1 MTSTVG
7 KISNRV
13 LSVMAG
19 LSAFALTLLGFLLL
33 GTLNQQVVASLFI
46 GLFALMVV
54 HLAAERPNTAHS
66 RAVSALIDRL
76 LAVSRGDLS
85 SPAPAAVARDMPAL
99 AAAVEG
105 LFAQVRSNLDDAQAL
120 AMYDPV
126 TALPNRVHFR
136 REAERILSSRD
147 TGAALLFIDLDGFK
161 EVNDRLGHAQGDQV
175 LVMVANRLRVVLKA
189 EVADGTLAPP
199 LLARLAGDEF
209 TMLLPEVSTQ
219 DEAERIATGAL
230 AALAEPFKPAGQS
243 VLIGGSIGIALA
255 PEHGVDLTA
264 LMKAADIAMYHA
276 KASGRSRL
284 CTYEPSLARASEERA
299 ALEASV
305 RRAVERHELE
315 LVFEPRL
322 CLRTGAITAAEAQIR
337 WNGEGGSRLL
347 NGDEALLQEAG
358 LAVRLGDWTLDA
370 VSAALARWREA
381 GLHHRLCFPVAARQ
395 FERLDFIQRLRGI
408 LVRAGNPPWAVEI
421 ELDES
426 AASGC
431 DKWVVAEL
439 ERLRGDGVELCVSDF
454 GSGRARLSGFA
465 GLPMNRVRLDGGIV
479 AEIDRSERAR
489 SVAASLIHLVHGL
502 GCEAVA
508 AGVERQDQVE
518 VLRALGCDG
527 LQGFPGVAPMP
538 EEAFL
543 AWAEAQD
550 CARSLAHEVAYPS
563 APLTMRA

>member
-1 MTSTVG
+1 MASTVV

-13 LSVMAG
+13 LSVTAG
-19 LSAFALTLLGFLLL
+19 VSAFVLTLLGFLLL
-33 GTLNQQVVASLFI
+33 GSLNQQVAASVVF
-46 GLFALMVV
+46 GLFALTIVY
-54 HLAAERPNTAHS
+54 LAAERPNSAHA
-66 RAVSALIDRL
+66 RAVASLIDRL
-76 LAVSRGDLS
+76 LAVSRGDLT
-85 SPAPAAVARDMPAL
+85 SPAPQALKSEMPAL

-105 LFAQVRSNLDDAQAL
+105 LFDQVRSNLDDAQAM

-126 TALPNRVHFR
+126 TSLPNRVHFR

-147 TGAALLFIDLDGFK
+147 SGAALLFIDLDGFK

-175 LVMVANRLRVVLKA
+175 LIMVANRLRVVLKA

-209 TMLLPEVSTQ
+209 TMLLPEVS
-219 DEAERIATGAL
+219 DREEAERIAARAL
-230 AALAEPFKPAGQS
+230 TALAEPFKSGDGA
-243 VLIGGSIGIALA
+243 VLIGGSIGVALA
-255 PEHGVDLTA
+255 PEHGSDLTE

-284 CTYEPSLARASEERA
+284 CSYEPSLARASEARS

-322 CLRTGAITAAEAQIR
+322 CLRSGAITAAEAQIR
-337 WNGEGGSRLL
+337 WNGPGGSRLL
-347 NGDEALLQEAG
+347 SGEESMLQETG
-358 LAVRLGDWTLDA
+358 LAVHLGDWTLNA
-370 VSAALARWREA
+370 VSSALERWRAA
-381 GLHHRLCFPVAARQ
+381 GLDHRLCFPVAARQ
-395 FERLDFIQRLRGI
+395 FERLDFIERLRGA
-408 LVRAGNPPWAVEI
+408 LARAGRSPWGVEI
-421 ELDES
+421 ELNE
-426 AASGC
+426 ATASGC

-439 ERLRGDGVELCVSDF
+439 ERLRGDGVEVCVSDF

-465 GLPMNRVRLDGGIV
+465 SLPMHRFRLDRGIV
-479 AEIDRSERAR
+479 ADIDRSDRAR
-489 SVAASLIHLVHGL
+489 SVAASLINLIHGL

-518 VLRALGCDG
+518 VLRALGCDS

-538 EEAFL
+538 EDAFL

-550 CARSLAHEVAYPS
+550 CARSLAQEAYPS
-563 APLTMRA
+563 AAVSMRA

>member
-1 MTSTVG
+1 MASTVG
-7 KISNRV
+7 KISNRL
-13 LSVMAG
+13 LSMMAG
-19 LSAFALTLLGFLLL
+19 LSAFVLTLLGFLLL
-33 GTLNQQVVASLFI
+33 GSLDLQVGASFLI

-54 HLAAERPNTAHS
+54 WLAAERPNSAHA
-66 RAVSALIDRL
+66 RGVAALIDRL

-85 SPAPAAVARDMPAL
+85 SPAPAALKREMPAL

-105 LFAQVRSNLDDAQAL
+105 LFAQVRSNLDDAQAM

-126 TALPNRVHFR
+126 TALPNRVHFK
-136 REAERILSSRD
+136 REAERVLAARD
-147 TGAALLFIDLDGFK
+147 SGAALLFIDLDGFK

-175 LVMVANRLRVVLKA
+175 LIMVANRLRVVLKA

-209 TMLLPEVSTQ
+209 TMLLPEVSTRN
-219 DEAERIATGAL
+219 EAERIAAGAL
-230 AALAEPFKPAGQS
+230 AALAEPFNPAGQS

-255 PEHGVDLTA
+255 PEHGADLTS

-337 WNGEGGSRLL
+337 WNAEGGSRLL
-347 NGDEALLQEAG
+347 SGEDAMLQEAG
-358 LAVRLGDWTLDA
+358 LAVRLGEWTLEA
-370 VSAALARWREA
+370 VSSALARWREA
-381 GLHHRLCFPVAARQ
+381 GLDHRLCFPVAARQ
-395 FERLDFIQRLRGI
+395 FERLDFIQRLRGV
-408 LVRAGNPPWAVEI
+408 LVRAGNPPWGVEI
-421 ELDES
+421 QLNEA

-431 DKWVVAEL
+431 DKWVTAEL
-439 ERLRGDGVELCVSDF
+439 DRLRADGVEVCVSDF

-465 GLPMNRVRLDGGIV
+465 TVPMGRVRLDPGVV
-479 AEIDRSERAR
+479 ADIDRSERAR

-518 VLRALGCDG
+518 VLRALGCDS

-538 EEAFL
+538 EDAFL

-550 CARSLAHEVAYPS
+550 CARSLVREPAYPS
-563 APLTMRA
+563 AAVTMRA

>member
-1 MTSTVG
+1 MASTVG

-46 GLFALMVV
+46 GLFALMIV
-54 HLAAERPNTAHS
+54 HLAAERPNSAHA
-66 RAVSALIDRL
+66 RAVAALIDRL

-85 SPAPAAVARDMPAL
+85 SPAPAALKNDMPAL

-126 TALPNRVHFR
+126 TALPNRVHFK
-136 REAERILSSRD
+136 REAERILSTRD
-147 TGAALLFIDLDGFK
+147 SGAALLFIDLDGFK

-209 TMLLPEVSTQ
+209 TMLLPEVSTRE
-219 DEAERIATGAL
+219 EAERIAAGAL

-255 PEHGVDLTA
+255 PEHGSDLTG

-284 CTYEPSLARASEERA
+284 CSYEPHLARASEERA
-299 ALEASV
+299 ALETSV

-337 WNGEGGSRLL
+337 WNGADGSRLL
-347 NGDEALLQEAG
+347 SGEETMLQETG
-358 LAVRLGDWTLDA
+358 LAVHLGEWTLDA
-370 VSAALARWREA
+370 VSQALARWRAA
-381 GLHHRLCFPVAARQ
+381 GLDHILCFPVAARQ
-395 FERLDFIQRLRGI
+395 FERLDFIERLRGA
-408 LVRAGNPPWAVEI
+408 LNRAGSAPWGVEI
-421 ELDES
+421 ELNEA

-439 ERLRGDGVELCVSDF
+439 ERLRRDGVEVCVSDF

-465 GLPMNRVRLDGGIV
+465 SLPMNRVRLDGGIV

-489 SVAASLIHLVHGL
+489 GVAASLIHLVHGL

-518 VLRALGCDG
+518 VLRTLGCDS

>member
-1 MTSTVG
+1 MASRVG

-13 LSVMAG
+13 LSLMAG
-19 LSAFALTLLGFLLL
+19 LSAFVLTLLGFLLL
-33 GTLNQQVVASLFI
+33 GSLNEQVAASVVF
-46 GLFALMVV
+46 GLFALTIVYI
-54 HLAAERPNTAHS
+54 AAERPNSEHA
-66 RAVSALIDRL
+66 RALAALIDRL
-76 LAVSRGDLS
+76 MAVRRGDLA
-85 SPAPAAVARDMPAL
+85 SPAPAALKREMPAL

-105 LFAQVRSNLDDAQAL
+105 LFEQVRTNLDDAHSM

-136 REAERILSSRD
+136 REAERILASRD
-147 TGAALLFIDLDGFK
+147 SGAALLFVDLDGFK

-209 TMLLPEVSTQ
+209 TMLLPEVSTRE
-219 DEAERIATGAL
+219 EAERIAARAL
-230 AALAEPFKPAGQS
+230 AALAEPFKCSVGS
-243 VLIGGSIGIALA
+243 VLMGGSIGIALA
-255 PEHGVDLTA
+255 PEHGSDLA
-264 LMKAADIAMYHA
+264 GLMKAADIAMYHA

-284 CTYEPSLARASEERA
+284 CTYEPSLARASEERS
-299 ALEASV
+299 ALETSV
-305 RRAVERHELE
+305 RRAVEHHELE

-337 WNGEGGSRLL
+337 WNGAGGSRLL
-347 NGDEALLQEAG
+347 SDHEPILQETG
-358 LAVRLGDWTLDA
+358 LAVRLGEWTLDS
-370 VSAALARWREA
+370 VSSALERWRAA
-381 GLHHRLCFPVAARQ
+381 GLDHRLCFPIAARQ
-395 FERLDFIQRLRGI
+395 FERLDFIERLRAA
-408 LVRAGNPPWAVEI
+408 LTRAGPPPWGVEI
-421 ELDES
+421 ELNEA

-439 ERLRGDGVELCVSDF
+439 ERLRGDGVEVCVSDF

-465 GLPMNRVRLDGGIV
+465 SLPMNRVRLDSGIV
-479 AEIDRSERAR
+479 ADIDRSERAR

-508 AGVERQDQVE
+508 AGAERQDQVE
-518 VLRALGCDG
+518 VLRALGCDS

-538 EEAFL
+538 EDAFL

-550 CARSLAHEVAYPS
+550 CARSLARDVYPS
-563 APLTMRA
+563 AALTMRA

>member
-1 MTSTVG
+1 MASTVG

-13 LSVMAG
+13 LSIMAG
-19 LSAFALTLLGFLLL
+19 LSAFVLTLLGFLLL
-33 GTLNQQVVASLFI
+33 GSLNQQVTASVVF
-46 GLFALMVV
+46 GLFALTIVYM
-54 HLAAERPNTAHS
+54 AAERPNSAHA
-66 RAVSALIDRL
+66 RAVASLIDRL
-76 LAVSRGDLS
+76 MAVSRGDLA
-85 SPAPAAVARDMPAL
+85 SPAPAALKREMPAL

-105 LFAQVRSNLDDAQAL
+105 LFDQVRSNLDDAQAM

-136 REAERILSSRD
+136 REAERILASRD
-147 TGAALLFIDLDGFK
+147 SGAALLFIDLDGFK
-161 EVNDRLGHAQGDQV
+161 EVNDRLGHAHGDQV

-189 EVADGTLAPP
+189 EVAEGTLAPP

-209 TMLLPEVSTQ
+209 TMLLPEVSTR
-219 DEAERIATGAL
+219 DEAERIAARAL
-230 AALAEPFKPAGQS
+230 AALAEPFKSSVGS

-255 PEHGVDLTA
+255 PEHGSDLA
-264 LMKAADIAMYHA
+264 ELMKAADVAMYHA

-284 CTYEPSLARASEERA
+284 CSYEPSLARASEERSV
-299 ALEASV
+299 LEASV

-337 WNGEGGSRLL
+337 WNGAGGSRLL
-347 NGDEALLQEAG
+347 SGEESILQETG
-358 LAVRLGDWTLDA
+358 LAVRLGEWTLDA
-370 VSAALARWREA
+370 VSAALERWRAA
-381 GLHHRLCFPVAARQ
+381 GLDHRLCFPVAARQ
-395 FERLDFIQRLRGI
+395 FERLDFIERLRAA
-408 LVRAGNPPWAVEI
+408 LTRAGPSPWGVEI
-421 ELDES
+421 ELNEA

-439 ERLRGDGVELCVSDF
+439 ERLRSDGVEVCVSDF

-465 GLPMNRVRLDGGIV
+465 TLPMNRVRLDSGIV
-479 AEIDRSERAR
+479 ADIDKSERAR

-508 AGVERQDQVE
+508 AGAERQDQVE
-518 VLRALGCDG
+518 VLRALGCDS

-538 EEAFL
+538 EDAFL

-550 CARSLAHEVAYPS
+550 CARSLAHDVYPS

>member
-1 MTSTVG
+1 MASTVG

-13 LSVMAG
+13 LSVLAG
-19 LSAFALTLLGFLLL
+19 ASAFILTLLGFLLL
-33 GTLNQQVVASLFI
+33 GSLNQQVVASLFI
-46 GLFALMVV
+46 GLFALMIV
-54 HLAAERPNTAHS
+54 HLAAERPNSEHA
-66 RAVSALIDRL
+66 RAVAALIDRL

-85 SPAPAAVARDMPAL
+85 SPAPAALKREMPAL
-99 AAAVEG
+99 SAAVEG
-105 LFAQVRSNLDDAQAL
+105 LFEQGRSNLDDAHAMAL
-120 AMYDPV
+120 YDPV

-136 REAERILSSRD
+136 REAERILASRD
-147 TGAALLFIDLDGFK
+147 SGAALLFIDLDGFK
-161 EVNDRLGHAQGDQV
+161 EVNDRLGHAQGDQL

-209 TMLLPEVSTQ
+209 TMLLPEVSSR

-230 AALAEPFKPAGQS
+230 AALAEPFRSADQ
-243 VLIGGSIGIALA
+243 VALIGGSIGIALS
-255 PEHGVDLTA
+255 PDHGTDLTA

-284 CTYEPSLARASEERA
+284 CSYEPSLARASAERS

-322 CLRTGAITAAEAQIR
+322 CLRTGAIIAAEAQIR
-337 WNGEGGSRLL
+337 WNGDTGSRLL
-347 NGDEALLQEAG
+347 TGEDPLLQEAG
-358 LAVRLGDWTLDA
+358 LAVRLGEWTLDA
-370 VSAALARWREA
+370 VSDALGRWRQA
-381 GLHHRLCFPVAARQ
+381 GLDHRLCFPVAARQ
-395 FERLDFIQRLRGI
+395 FERLDFIQRLRGV
-408 LVRAGNPPWAVEI
+408 LVRASSPPWGVEI
-421 ELDES
+421 QLNEA

-431 DKWVVAEL
+431 DKWVTAEL
-439 ERLRGDGVELCVSDF
+439 ERLRGEGVEVCVSDF

-465 GLPMNRVRLDGGIV
+465 TLPMSRVRLDRGLV

-489 SVAASLIHLVHGL
+489 GVAASLIQLVHGL

-518 VLRALGCDG
+518 VLRALGCDS

-538 EEAFL
+538 EGAFL

-550 CARSLAHEVAYPS
+550 CARSLAREDYPS

>member
-1 MTSTVG
+1 MASTVG

-13 LSVMAG
+13 LSVVAG
-19 LSAFALTLLGFLLL
+19 ASAFVLTLLGFLLL
-33 GTLNQQVVASLFI
+33 GSLNQQVVASLFI
-46 GLFALMVV
+46 GLFALMIV
-54 HLAAERPNTAHS
+54 HLAAERPNSAHA
-66 RAVSALIDRL
+66 RAVAALIDRL

-85 SPAPAAVARDMPAL
+85 SPAPAALKREMPSL

-105 LFAQVRSNLDDAQAL
+105 LFEQVRSNLDDAHAMAL
-120 AMYDPV
+120 YDPV

-136 REAERILSSRD
+136 REAERILASRD
-147 TGAALLFIDLDGFK
+147 SGAALLFIDLDGFK
-161 EVNDRLGHAQGDQV
+161 EVNDRLGHAQGDQL

-199 LLARLAGDEF
+199 VLARLAGDEF
-209 TMLLPEVSTQ
+209 TMLLPEVSTR

-230 AALAEPFKPAGQS
+230 AALAEPFKSGDQP
-243 VLIGGSIGIALA
+243 VLISGSIGIALA
-255 PEHGVDLTA
+255 PDPGTDLTD
-264 LMKAADIAMYHA
+264 LMKAADVAMYHA

-284 CTYEPSLARASEERA
+284 CSYEPSLARASEERS

-322 CLRTGAITAAEAQIR
+322 CLRTGAIIAAEAQIR
-337 WNGEGGSRLL
+337 WNGDTGARLL
-347 NGDEALLQEAG
+347 SGEDPLLQEAG
-358 LAVRLGDWTLDA
+358 LAVRLGEWTLEA
-370 VSAALARWREA
+370 VSAALGRWREA
-381 GLHHRLCFPVAARQ
+381 GLDHRLCFPVAARQ
-395 FERLDFIQRLRGI
+395 FERLDFIQRLRGV
-408 LVRAGNPPWAVEI
+408 LVRASSPPWGVEI
-421 ELDES
+421 QLNE
-426 AASGC
+426 AAAAGC
-431 DKWVVAEL
+431 DKWVTAEL
-439 ERLRGDGVELCVSDF
+439 ERLRGDGVEVCVSDF

-465 GLPMNRVRLDGGIV
+465 SLPMSRVRLDRGLV
-479 AEIDRSERAR
+479 AEIDRSDRAR
-489 SVAASLIHLVHGL
+489 SVAASLIQLVHGL

-518 VLRALGCDG
+518 VLRVLGCDS

-538 EEAFL
+538 EDAFL

-550 CARSLAHEVAYPS
+550 CARSLARESNPS

>member
-1 MTSTVG
+1 MASTVG

-13 LSVMAG
+13 LSVTAG
-19 LSAFALTLLGFLLL
+19 VSAFVLTLLGFLLL
-33 GTLNQQVVASLFI
+33 GSLNQQVAASVVF
-46 GLFALMVV
+46 GLFALTIVY
-54 HLAAERPNTAHS
+54 LAAERPNSAHA
-66 RAVSALIDRL
+66 RAVAALIDRL
-76 LAVSRGDLS
+76 MAVSRGDLA
-85 SPAPAAVARDMPAL
+85 SPAPAALKREMPAL

-105 LFAQVRSNLDDAQAL
+105 LFEQVRANLDDAQAM

-136 REAERILSSRD
+136 REAERILAARD

-161 EVNDRLGHAQGDQV
+161 EVNDRLGHAHGDQV

-209 TMLLPEVSTQ
+209 TMLLPEVSTR
-219 DEAERIATGAL
+219 DEAERIAARAL
-230 AALAEPFKPAGQS
+230 GALAEPFKSSIGS

-255 PEHGVDLTA
+255 PEHGSDLTD
-264 LMKAADIAMYHA
+264 LMKAADIAMYQA
-276 KASGRSRL
+276 KAGGRSRL
-284 CTYEPSLARASEERA
+284 CTYEPGLARASEERS

-322 CLRTGAITAAEAQIR
+322 CLRTGAITAAEAQIG
-337 WNGEGGSRLL
+337 WNGPGGARLL
-347 NGDEALLQEAG
+347 SGDEPILQETG
-358 LAVRLGDWTLDA
+358 LAVHLGEWTLEA
-370 VSAALARWREA
+370 VSAALERWRGA
-381 GLHHRLCFPVAARQ
+381 GLDHRLCFPVAARQ
-395 FERLDFIQRLRGI
+395 FERLDFIERLRSA
-408 LVRAGNPPWAVEI
+408 LTRAGPPPWGVEI
-421 ELDES
+421 ELNEA

-431 DKWVVAEL
+431 DKWVTAEL
-439 ERLRGDGVELCVSDF
+439 ERLRSDGVEVCVSDF
-454 GSGRARLSGFA
+454 GSGRARLSGFST
-465 GLPMNRVRLDGGIV
+465 LPMNRVRLDGGIV
-479 AEIDRSERAR
+479 ADIDRSERAR

-508 AGVERQDQVE
+508 AGAERQGQVE
-518 VLRALGCDG
+518 VLRALGCDS

-538 EEAFL
+538 EGAFL

-550 CARSLAHEVAYPS
+550 CARSLAQDVYAS
-563 APLTMRA
+563 TALTMRA

>member
-1 MTSTVG
+1 MASSVG

-19 LSAFALTLLGFLLL
+19 LSAFVLTLLGFLLL
-33 GTLNQQVVASLFI
+33 GTLNQQVVASLLI
-46 GLFALMVV
+46 GLFALMIV
-54 HLAAERPNTAHS
+54 HLAAERPNSAHA
-66 RAVSALIDRL
+66 RAVAALIDRL
-76 LAVSRGDLS
+76 LAVGRGDLS
-85 SPAPAAVARDMPAL
+85 SPAPAVLKREMPTL

-105 LFAQVRSNLDDAQAL
+105 LFAQVRSNLDDAQTM

-126 TALPNRVHFR
+126 TSLPNRVHFR
-136 REAERILSSRD
+136 REAERILASRD
-147 TGAALLFIDLDGFK
+147 SGAALLFIDLDGFK

-209 TMLLPEVSTQ
+209 TMLLPEVSTRE
-219 DEAERIATGAL
+219 EAERIAAGAL
-230 AALAEPFKPAGQS
+230 AALAEPFKPQGQS

-255 PEHGVDLTA
+255 PEHGSDLTS

-284 CTYEPSLARASEERA
+284 CSYEPNLARASEERV

-305 RRAVERHELE
+305 RRAVERRELQ

-337 WNGEGGSRLL
+337 WNGEEGSRLL
-347 NGDEALLQEAG
+347 SADEAMLQETG
-358 LAVRLGDWTLDA
+358 LAVRLGEWTLDA
-370 VSAALARWREA
+370 VSGALARWRAA
-381 GLHHRLCFPVAARQ
+381 GLDHILCFPVAARQ
-395 FERLDFIQRLRGI
+395 FERLDFIERLRGT
-408 LVRAGNPPWAVEI
+408 LSRAGPAPWGVEI
-421 ELDES
+421 ELNEA

-439 ERLRGDGVELCVSDF
+439 ERLRGDGVEVCVSDF

-465 GLPMNRVRLDGGIV
+465 SLPMNRVRLDGGIV

-518 VLRALGCDG
+518 VLRALGCDS
-527 LQGFPGVAPMP
+527 LQGFPGVAPMA

-550 CARSLAHEVAYPS
+550 CARSLAHEIAYPS
-563 APLTMRA
+563 AALTMRA

>member
-1 MTSTVG
+1 MASTVG

-19 LSAFALTLLGFLLL
+19 LSAFVLTLLGFLLL
-33 GTLNQQVVASLFI
+33 GSLNQQVAASVVF
-46 GLFALMVV
+46 GLFALTIVYM
-54 HLAAERPNTAHS
+54 AAERPNSAHA
-66 RAVSALIDRL
+66 RAVAALIDRL
-76 LAVSRGDLS
+76 MAVSRGDLA
-85 SPAPAAVARDMPAL
+85 SPAPAALKREMPAL

-105 LFAQVRSNLDDAQAL
+105 LFEQVRSNLDDAQAM

-126 TALPNRVHFR
+126 TALPNRLHFR
-136 REAERILSSRD
+136 REAERILGARD
-147 TGAALLFIDLDGFK
+147 SGAALLFVDLDGFK
-161 EVNDRLGHAQGDQV
+161 EVNDRLGHAHGDQV

-209 TMLLPEVSTQ
+209 TMLLPEVSTR
-219 DEAERIATGAL
+219 DEAERIAARAL
-230 AALAEPFKPAGQS
+230 TALAEPFKSSIGS

-255 PEHGVDLTA
+255 PEHGCDLTA
-264 LMKAADIAMYHA
+264 LMKAADVAMYQA

-284 CTYEPSLARASEERA
+284 CTYEPGLARASEERS

-337 WNGEGGSRLL
+337 WNGAGGSRLL
-347 NGDEALLQEAG
+347 SGDEPMLQETG
-358 LAVRLGDWTLDA
+358 LAVRLGEWTLDA
-370 VSAALARWREA
+370 VSAALERWRAA
-381 GLHHRLCFPVAARQ
+381 GLDHRLCFPVAARQ
-395 FERLDFIQRLRGI
+395 FERLDFIERLRSA
-408 LVRAGNPPWAVEI
+408 LNRAGPSPWGVEI
-421 ELDES
+421 ELNEA

-431 DKWVVAEL
+431 DKWVTAEL
-439 ERLRGDGVELCVSDF
+439 ERLRADGVEVCVSDF
-454 GSGRARLSGFA
+454 GSGRARLSGFST
-465 GLPMNRVRLDGGIV
+465 LPMNRVRLDSGIV
-479 AEIDRSERAR
+479 ADIDRSERAR

-508 AGVERQDQVE
+508 AGAERQDQVE
-518 VLRALGCDG
+518 VLRALGCDS

-538 EEAFL
+538 EDAFL

-550 CARSLAHEVAYPS
+550 CARSLAHDVYPS
-563 APLTMRA
+563 AAVSIRA

>member
-1 MTSTVG
+1 MASTVG

-19 LSAFALTLLGFLLL
+19 ASAFMLTLLGFLLL
-33 GTLNQQVVASLFI
+33 GSLNQQVAASLVF
-46 GLFALMVV
+46 GLFALTIVWM
-54 HLAAERPNTAHS
+54 AAERPNSAHA
-66 RAVSALIDRL
+66 RAVASLIDRL
-76 LAVSRGDLS
+76 LAVSRGDLA
-85 SPAPAAVARDMPAL
+85 SPAPSALKREMPAL

-126 TALPNRVHFR
+126 TSLPNRVHFR
-136 REAERILSSRD
+136 REAERILATRD

-199 LLARLAGDEF
+199 VLARLAGDEF
-209 TMLLPEVSTQ
+209 TMLLPEVSTR
-219 DEAERIATGAL
+219 DEAERIATVAL
-230 AALAEPFKPAGQS
+230 AALAEPFKPVGQS

-255 PEHGVDLTA
+255 PEHGADLTS

-284 CTYEPSLARASEERA
+284 CSYEPSLARASEERA

-305 RRAVERHELE
+305 RCAVERHELE

-322 CLRTGAITAAEAQIR
+322 CLRSGAITAAEAQVR

-347 NGDEALLQEAG
+347 SSEEAMLQETG

-370 VSAALARWREA
+370 VSAALGRWREA
-381 GLHHRLCFPVAARQ
+381 GLDHRLCFPVAARQ
-395 FERLDFIQRLRGI
+395 FERLDFIQRLRGV
-408 LVRAGNPPWAVEI
+408 LVRAGNPPWGVEI
-421 ELDES
+421 QLNEA

-431 DKWVVAEL
+431 DKWVTAEL
-439 ERLRGDGVELCVSDF
+439 ERLHGDGVEVCVSEF

-465 GLPMNRVRLDGGIV
+465 TLPMSRVRLDSGVV

-518 VLRALGCDG
+518 VLRALGCDS

-538 EEAFL
+538 EDAFL

-550 CARSLAHEVAYPS
+550 CARSLAHETAYPS
-563 APLTMRA
+563 AALTMRA

>member
-1 MTSTVG
+1 MASTVG

-13 LSVMAG
+13 LSVTAG
-19 LSAFALTLLGFLLL
+19 LSAFVLTLLGFLLL
-33 GTLNQQVVASLFI
+33 GSLNQQVAASVVF
-46 GLFALMVV
+46 GLFALTIVY
-54 HLAAERPNTAHS
+54 LAAERPNSAHA
-66 RAVSALIDRL
+66 RAVAALIDRL
-76 LAVSRGDLS
+76 MAVSRGDLA
-85 SPAPAAVARDMPAL
+85 SPAPAALKREMPAL

-105 LFAQVRSNLDDAQAL
+105 LFDQVRSNLDDAQAM

-136 REAERILSSRD
+136 REAARILSSRD
-147 TGAALLFIDLDGFK
+147 SGAALLFVDLDGFK
-161 EVNDRLGHAQGDQV
+161 EVNDRLGHAHGDQV

-209 TMLLPEVSTQ
+209 TMLLPEVSTR
-219 DEAERIATGAL
+219 DEAERIAARAL
-230 AALAEPFKPAGQS
+230 AALAEPFKSSAGS

-255 PEHGVDLTA
+255 PEHGGDLA
-264 LMKAADIAMYHA
+264 DLMKAADVAMYHA
-276 KASGRSRL
+276 KESGRSRL
-284 CTYEPSLARASEERA
+284 CSYEPSLARASEERS

-337 WNGEGGSRLL
+337 WNGAGGSRLL
-347 NGDEALLQEAG
+347 SGEEPMLQETG
-358 LAVRLGDWTLDA
+358 LAVRLGEWTLDA
-370 VSAALARWREA
+370 VSAALERWRAA
-381 GLHHRLCFPVAARQ
+381 GLDHRLCFPVAARQ
-395 FERLDFIQRLRGI
+395 FVRLDFIERLRSA
-408 LVRAGNPPWAVEI
+408 LTRAGAPPWGVEI
-421 ELDES
+421 ELNEA

-439 ERLRGDGVELCVSDF
+439 ERLRLDGVEVCVSDF

-465 GLPMNRVRLDGGIV
+465 TLPMNRVRLDSGIV
-479 AEIDRSERAR
+479 ADIDRSERAR

-508 AGVERQDQVE
+508 AGAERQDQVE
-518 VLRALGCDG
+518 VLRALGCDA

-538 EEAFL
+538 EDAFL

-550 CARSLAHEVAYPS
+550 CARSLAHDVYPS
-563 APLTMRA
+563 AALTMRA

>member
-1 MTSTVG
+1 MASTAG

-33 GTLNQQVVASLFI
+33 GSLNQQVAASVVF
-46 GLFALMVV
+46 GLFALTIVYM
-54 HLAAERPNTAHS
+54 AAERPNGAHA
-66 RAVSALIDRL
+66 RAVASLIDRL
-76 LAVSRGDLS
+76 MAVSRGDLS
-85 SPAPAAVARDMPAL
+85 SPAPAAVKRELPAL

-105 LFAQVRSNLDDAQAL
+105 LFDQVRSNLDDAQAM

-136 REAERILSSRD
+136 REAERVMASRD
-147 TGAALLFIDLDGFK
+147 SGVALLFVDLDGFK
-161 EVNDRLGHAQGDQV
+161 EVNDRLGHAQGDQM

-209 TMLLPEVSTQ
+209 TMLLPEVSNR
-219 DEAERIATGAL
+219 DEAERIAARAL
-230 AALAEPFKPAGQS
+230 AALADPFKCSVGS

-255 PEHGVDLTA
+255 PEHGSDLTA
-264 LMKAADIAMYHA
+264 LMKSADIAMYHA

-284 CTYEPSLARASEERA
+284 CTYEPSLARASEERSA
-299 ALEASV
+299 VEASL
-305 RRAVERHELE
+305 RRAVERRELE

-337 WNGEGGSRLL
+337 WNGAGGSRLL
-347 NGDEALLQEAG
+347 TGEESMLQETG
-358 LAVRLGDWTLDA
+358 LAVCLGEWTLDA
-370 VSAALARWREA
+370 VSSALERWRAA
-381 GLHHRLCFPVAARQ
+381 GLDHRLCFPVAARQ
-395 FERLDFIQRLRGI
+395 FERLDFIERLRAA
-408 LVRAGNPPWAVEI
+408 LTRAGPAPWGVEV
-421 ELDES
+421 ELNEA

-431 DKWVVAEL
+431 DKWVMAEL
-439 ERLRGDGVELCVSDF
+439 ERLRFDGVEVCVSDF

-465 GLPMNRVRLDGGIV
+465 SLPMNRVRLDRGIV
-479 AEIDRSERAR
+479 ADIDRSERAK
-489 SVAASLIHLVHGL
+489 SVAASLINLVHGL

-508 AGVERQDQVE
+508 AGTERQDQVE
-518 VLRALGCDG
+518 VLRALGCDS

-538 EEAFL
+538 EDAFL

-550 CARSLAHEVAYPS
+550 CARSLAHDVYPS
-563 APLTMRA
+563 AAVTMRA

>member
-1 MTSTVG
+1 MASTVG

-19 LSAFALTLLGFLLL
+19 MSAFVLTLLGFLLL
-33 GTLNQQVVASLFI
+33 GSLNQQVVASLMI

-54 HLAAERPNTAHS
+54 HLAAERPNSAHA
-66 RAVSALIDRL
+66 RALAALIDRL
-76 LAVSRGDLS
+76 LAVGRGDLA
-85 SPAPAAVARDMPAL
+85 SPAPAALKREMPAL

-105 LFAQVRSNLDDAQAL
+105 LFAQVRSNLDDAQAM

-126 TALPNRVHFR
+126 TSLPNRVHFR
-136 REAERILSSRD
+136 REAERILASRH

-189 EVADGTLAPP
+189 EVAPGTLAPP

-209 TMLLPEVSTQ
+209 TMLLPEVSSRE
-219 DEAERIATGAL
+219 EAERIATGAL

-255 PEHGVDLTA
+255 PEHGTDLTA
-264 LMKAADIAMYHA
+264 LMKAADIAMYQA
-276 KASGRSRL
+276 KACGRSRL
-284 CTYEPSLARASEERA
+284 CSYEPSLARASEERS

-305 RRAVERHELE
+305 RGAVERHELE

-347 NGDEALLQEAG
+347 SADDTLLQEAG

-370 VSAALARWREA
+370 VAGALGRWRAA
-381 GLHHRLCFPVAARQ
+381 GLDQRLCFPVAARQ
-395 FERLDFIQRLRGI
+395 FERLDFIERLRGV
-408 LVRAGNPPWAVEI
+408 LTRAGSPPWGVEI
-421 ELDES
+421 ELDEA

-439 ERLRGDGVELCVSDF
+439 ERLSGEGVEVCVSDF

-465 GLPMNRVRLDGGIV
+465 NLPMNRVRLDRGIV

-508 AGVERQDQVE
+508 AGVDRQDQVE

-538 EEAFL
+538 EDAFL
-543 AWAEAQD
+543 AWADAQD
-550 CARSLAHEVAYPS
+550 CARSLVHEAYPS
-563 APLTMRA
+563 AALTMRA

>member
-1 MTSTVG
+1 MASTVG

-19 LSAFALTLLGFLLL
+19 VSAFILTLLGFILL
-33 GTLNQQVVASLFI
+33 GSLNQQVAASVVF
-46 GLFALMVV
+46 GLFALTIVWM
-54 HLAAERPNTAHS
+54 AAERPNSAHA
-66 RAVSALIDRL
+66 RAVASLIDRL
-76 LAVSRGDLS
+76 MAVSRGDLA
-85 SPAPAAVARDMPAL
+85 SPAPSALKREMPAL

-105 LFAQVRSNLDDAQAL
+105 LFAQVRSNLDDAQAM

-136 REAERILSSRD
+136 SEAERILGSRD
-147 TGAALLFIDLDGFK
+147 SGAALLFIDLDGFK

-199 LLARLAGDEF
+199 VLARLAGDEF
-209 TMLLPEVSTQ
+209 TMLLPEVSTR
-219 DEAERIATGAL
+219 DEAERIATVAL

-255 PEHGVDLTA
+255 PEHGADLTS

-284 CTYEPSLARASEERA
+284 CSYEPSLARASEERA

-305 RRAVERHELE
+305 RRAVEHHELE

-322 CLRTGAITAAEAQIR
+322 CLRTGAITAAEAQVR
-337 WNGEGGSRLL
+337 WNSESGSRLL
-347 NGDEALLQEAG
+347 SSEEAMLQETG

-370 VSAALARWREA
+370 VSGALSRWREA
-381 GLHHRLCFPVAARQ
+381 GLDHRLCFPVAARQ
-395 FERLDFIQRLRGI
+395 FERLDFIQRLRGV
-408 LVRAGNPPWAVEI
+408 LVRAGNPPWGVEI
-421 ELDES
+421 QLNEA

-431 DKWVVAEL
+431 DKWVTAEL
-439 ERLRGDGVELCVSDF
+439 ERLRGDGVEVCVSEF

-465 GLPMNRVRLDGGIV
+465 TLPMRRVRLDSGVV

-518 VLRALGCDG
+518 VLRALGCDS

-538 EEAFL
+538 EDAFL

-550 CARSLAHEVAYPS
+550 CARSLAHETAYPS
-563 APLTMRA
+563 AALTMRA

>member
-19 LSAFALTLLGFLLL
+19 LSAFVLTLLGFLLL
-33 GTLNQQVVASLFI
+33 GTLDQQVVASLLI

-54 HLAAERPNTAHS
+54 HLAAERPNTAHA
-66 RAVSALIDRL
+66 RAVAALIDRL
-76 LAVSRGDLS
+76 LAVARGDLS
-85 SPAPAAVARDMPAL
+85 SPAPPALARDMPAL

-136 REAERILSSRD
+136 REAERILGSRD
-147 TGAALLFIDLDGFK
+147 SGAALLFIDLDGFK

-209 TMLLPEVSTQ
+209 TMLLPEVSTRE
-219 DEAERIATGAL
+219 EAERIATGAL

-255 PEHGVDLTA
+255 PEHGADLTS

-284 CTYEPSLARASEERA
+284 CSYEPHLARASEERT

-337 WNGEGGSRLL
+337 WNGEDGGRLL
-347 NGDEALLQEAG
+347 SGEEAMLQETG
-358 LAVRLGDWTLDA
+358 LAVRLGEWTLDA
-370 VSAALARWREA
+370 VSSALARWRAA
-381 GLHHRLCFPVAARQ
+381 GLDHILCFPVAARQ
-395 FERLDFIQRLRGI
+395 FERLDFIERLRGA
-408 LVRAGNPPWAVEI
+408 LSRAGNAPWGVEI
-421 ELDES
+421 ELNEA

-431 DKWVVAEL
+431 DKWVAAEL
-439 ERLRGDGVELCVSDF
+439 ERLRGEGVEVCVSDF

-465 GLPMNRVRLDGGIV
+465 SLPMNRVRLDGGIV

-489 SVAASLIHLVHGL
+489 SVATSLIHLVHGL

-518 VLRALGCDG
+518 VLRALGCDS

-550 CARSLAHEVAYPS
+550 CARSLAHEPAYPS

>member
-1 MTSTVG
+1 MASTVV

-13 LSVMAG
+13 FSVLAG
-19 LSAFALTLLGFLLL
+19 VSAFALTLLGFLLL

-46 GLFALMVV
+46 GLFALMIV
-54 HLAAERPNTAHS
+54 HLAAERPNSAHA
-66 RAVSALIDRL
+66 RAVAALIDRL
-76 LAVSRGDLS
+76 LAVARGDLS
-85 SPAPAAVARDMPAL
+85 SPAPAILKRDMPAL

-105 LFAQVRSNLDDAQAL
+105 LFAQVRSSLDDAQAL

-126 TALPNRVHFR
+126 TTLPNRVHFR
-136 REAERILSSRD
+136 REAERILGSRD
-147 TGAALLFIDLDGFK
+147 SGAALLFIDLDGFK

-209 TMLLPEVSTQ
+209 TMLLPEVSTRE
-219 DEAERIATGAL
+219 EAERIATGAL

-255 PEHGVDLTA
+255 PEHGTDLTG

-284 CTYEPSLARASEERA
+284 CIYEPNLARASEERA

-337 WNGEGGSRLL
+337 WNGPEGSRLL
-347 NGDEALLQEAG
+347 SAEEAMLQETG
-358 LAVRLGDWTLDA
+358 LAVRLGEWTLDA
-370 VSAALARWREA
+370 VSAALARWRAA
-381 GLHHRLCFPVAARQ
+381 GLDHILCFPVAARQ
-395 FERLDFIQRLRGI
+395 FERLDFIERLRGA
-408 LVRAGNPPWAVEI
+408 LSRAGNAPWGVEI
-421 ELDES
+421 ELNEA

-439 ERLRGDGVELCVSDF
+439 ERLRGDGVEVCVSDF

-465 GLPMNRVRLDGGIV
+465 SLPMNRVRLDGGIV

-489 SVAASLIHLVHGL
+489 SVATSLIHLVHGL

-518 VLRALGCDG
+518 VLRALGCDS

-550 CARSLAHEVAYPS
+550 CARSLAREVAYAS

>member
-1 MTSTVG
+1 MSSTVG
-7 KISNRV
+7 KISNRF
-13 LSVMAG
+13 LSVLAG
-19 LSAFALTLLGFLLL
+19 VSAFALTLLGFLLL
-33 GTLNQQVVASLFI
+33 GSLNQQVAASVVF
-46 GLFALMVV
+46 GLFALTIVW
-54 HLAAERPNTAHS
+54 LAAERPNSAHA
-66 RAVSALIDRL
+66 RAVAALIDRL
-76 LAVSRGDLS
+76 LAVGRGDLS
-85 SPAPAAVARDMPAL
+85 SPAPAALKREMPVL

-136 REAERILSSRD
+136 REAERILASRD
-147 TGAALLFIDLDGFK
+147 SGAALLFIDLDGFK
-161 EVNDRLGHAQGDQV
+161 EVNDRLGHAQGDQM
-175 LVMVANRLRVVLKA
+175 LVMVANRLRIVLKA
-189 EVADGTLAPP
+189 EVAEGTLAPP

-209 TMLLPEVSTQ
+209 TMLLPEVSTR
-219 DEAERIATGAL
+219 DEAERIAAGAL
-230 AALAEPFKPAGQS
+230 AALAEPFKSGSHS

-255 PEHGVDLTA
+255 PDHGTDLTG

-284 CTYEPSLARASEERA
+284 CSYEPSLARASEERSA
-299 ALEASV
+299 IETSL
-305 RRAVERHELE
+305 RRAVERQELE

-337 WNGEGGSRLL
+337 WNAGEGARLL
-347 NGDEALLQEAG
+347 SGEEAMLQETG

-370 VSAALARWREA
+370 VSAALGRWRAA
-381 GLHHRLCFPVAARQ
+381 GLDHRLCFPVAARQ
-395 FERLDFIQRLRGI
+395 FERLDFIERLRGA
-408 LVRAGNPPWAVEI
+408 LARAGNAPWGVEI
-421 ELDES
+421 ELNEA

-431 DKWVVAEL
+431 DKWVTAEL

-465 GLPMNRVRLDGGIV
+465 SLPMNRVRLDAGVV
-479 AEIDRSERAR
+479 AEIDRSDRAR

-518 VLRALGCDG
+518 VLRALGCDS

-538 EEAFL
+538 EDAFL

-550 CARSLAHEVAYPS
+550 CARSLAREVYSS

>member
-1 MTSTVG
+1 MTSTVE

-19 LSAFALTLLGFLLL
+19 LSAFVLTLLGFLLL
-33 GTLNQQVVASLFI
+33 GSLNQQVAASLLI

-54 HLAAERPNTAHS
+54 HLAAERPNSAHA
-66 RAVSALIDRL
+66 RAVAALIDRM
-76 LAVSRGDLS
+76 LAVGRGDLI
-85 SPAPAAVARDMPAL
+85 SPAPAALKREMPAL

-105 LFAQVRSNLDDAQAL
+105 LFAQVRSNLDDAHTM

-126 TALPNRVHFR
+126 TALPNRVHFK
-136 REAERILSSRD
+136 REAERILATRD
-147 TGAALLFIDLDGFK
+147 SGAALLFIDLDGFK

-175 LVMVANRLRVVLKA
+175 LIMVANRLRVVLKA
-189 EVADGTLAPP
+189 EVAPGSMAPP

-209 TMLLPEVSTQ
+209 TMLLPEVSTR

-230 AALAEPFKPAGQS
+230 AALAEPFRPADQS

-255 PEHGVDLTA
+255 PDHGPDLA
-264 LMKAADIAMYHA
+264 SLMKAADIAMYHA

-284 CTYEPSLARASEERA
+284 CSYEPHLARASEERS
-299 ALEASV
+299 ALESSV

-322 CLRTGAITAAEAQIR
+322 CLRSGAITAAEAQIR
-337 WNGEGGSRLL
+337 WNGAGGCRLL
-347 NGDEALLQEAG
+347 SGDESTLQETG

-370 VSAALARWREA
+370 VSGALARRRAA
-381 GLHHRLCFPVAARQ
+381 GLDLRLCFPVSARQ
-395 FERLDFIQRLRGI
+395 FERLDFIERLRAALI
-408 LVRAGNPPWAVEI
+408 RAGSPPWGVEI
-421 ELDES
+421 ELNEA

-431 DKWVVAEL
+431 DKWVAAEL
-439 ERLRGDGVELCVSDF
+439 DRLRADGVEVCVSDF

-465 GLPMNRVRLDGGIV
+465 NLPMSRVRLDSGIV
-479 AEIDRSERAR
+479 AEIDRSDRAR

-502 GCEAVA
+502 GCESVA

-518 VLRALGCDG
+518 VLRALGCDS
-527 LQGFPGVAPMP
+527 LQGFPGVEPMP

-550 CARSLAHEVAYPS
+550 CARSLAHETAYPS
-563 APLTMRA
+563 AALTMRA

>member
-1 MTSTVG
+1 MASTVG

-13 LSVMAG
+13 LSVTAG
-19 LSAFALTLLGFLLL
+19 VSAFVLTLLGFLLL
-33 GTLNQQVVASLFI
+33 GSLNQQVVASLFI

-54 HLAAERPNTAHS
+54 HLAAERPNSAHA
-66 RAVSALIDRL
+66 RALGSLIDRL
-76 LAVSRGDLS
+76 MAVSRGDLA
-85 SPAPAAVARDMPAL
+85 SPAPAALKREMPAL

-105 LFAQVRSNLDDAQAL
+105 LLEQVRSNLDDAQAM

-136 REAERILSSRD
+136 REAERILASRD
-147 TGAALLFIDLDGFK
+147 SGAALLFIDLDGFK

-209 TMLLPEVSTQ
+209 TMLLPEVSTRE
-219 DEAERIATGAL
+219 EAERISARAL
-230 AALAEPFKPAGQS
+230 AALAEPFKSAAGS

-255 PEHGVDLTA
+255 PEHGSELTA

-284 CTYEPSLARASEERA
+284 CTYEPSLARASEERS

-337 WNGEGGSRLL
+337 WNGAAGGRILS
-347 NGDEALLQEAG
+347 GEEALLQETG
-358 LAVRLGDWTLDA
+358 LAVRLGEWTLDA
-370 VSAALARWREA
+370 VSSALERWRAA
-381 GLHHRLCFPVAARQ
+381 GLDHRLCFPVAARQ
-395 FERLDFIQRLRGI
+395 FERLDFIERLRAA
-408 LVRAGNPPWAVEI
+408 LTRAGAAPWGVEI
-421 ELDES
+421 ELNEA

-431 DKWVVAEL
+431 DKWVAAEL
-439 ERLRGDGVELCVSDF
+439 ERLRADGVEVCVSDF

-465 GLPMNRVRLDGGIV
+465 SLPMNRVRLDGGIV
-479 AEIDRSERAR
+479 ADIDRSERAR

-508 AGVERQDQVE
+508 AGAERQGQVE
-518 VLRALGCDG
+518 VLRALGCDS

-538 EEAFL
+538 EDAFL

-550 CARSLAHEVAYPS
+550 CARSLAQDVYPS
-563 APLTMRA
+563 AALTMRA

>member
-1 MTSTVG
+1 MPSTIG

-13 LSVMAG
+13 LSVTAG
-19 LSAFALTLLGFLLL
+19 ASAFVLTLLGFLLL
-33 GTLNQQVVASLFI
+33 GSLDQQVVASLFI

-54 HLAAERPNTAHS
+54 HLAAERPNSAHA
-66 RAVSALIDRL
+66 RALAALIDRL
-76 LAVSRGDLS
+76 MAVSRGDLA
-85 SPAPAAVARDMPAL
+85 SPAPAALKREMPAL

-105 LFAQVRSNLDDAQAL
+105 LFEQVRSNLDDAQAM

-136 REAERILSSRD
+136 REAERILCSRD
-147 TGAALLFIDLDGFK
+147 SGAALLFIDLDGFK
-161 EVNDRLGHAQGDQV
+161 EVNDRLGHAEGDQV

-209 TMLLPEVSTQ
+209 TMLLPEVSTR
-219 DEAERIATGAL
+219 DEAERIAARAL
-230 AALAEPFKPAGQS
+230 AALAEPFASAAGA

-255 PEHGVDLTA
+255 PEHGTDLTA

-284 CTYEPSLARASEERA
+284 CSYEPSLARASEERS

-305 RRAVERHELE
+305 RRAVERRELE

-322 CLRTGAITAAEAQIR
+322 CLRTGAIIAAEAQIR
-337 WNGEGGSRLL
+337 WNGAAGCRILSGE
-347 NGDEALLQEAG
+347 EAMLQETG
-358 LAVRLGDWTLDA
+358 LAVRLGEWTLDA
-370 VSAALARWREA
+370 VSAALERWRAA
-381 GLHHRLCFPVAARQ
+381 GLDHRLCFPVAARQ
-395 FERLDFIQRLRGI
+395 FERLDFIERLRSA
-408 LVRAGNPPWAVEI
+408 LTRAGSPPWGVEI
-421 ELDES
+421 ELNEA

-431 DKWVVAEL
+431 DKWVAAEL
-439 ERLRGDGVELCVSDF
+439 QRLRSDGVDVCVSDF

-465 GLPMNRVRLDGGIV
+465 SLPMSRVRLDPGIV
-479 AEIDRSERAR
+479 ADIDRSDRAR
-489 SVAASLIHLVHGL
+489 SVAASLIQLVHGL

-508 AGVERQDQVE
+508 AGAERQDQVE
-518 VLRALGCDG
+518 VLRSLGCDS

-538 EEAFL
+538 EDAFL

-550 CARSLAHEVAYPS
+550 CARSLAHDSYPS
-563 APLTMRA
+563 AALTMRA

>member
-1 MTSTVG
+1 MASTVG
-7 KISNRV
+7 KISNRL
-13 LSVMAG
+13 LSIMAG
-19 LSAFALTLLGFLLL
+19 VSAFVLTLLGFLLL
-33 GTLNQQVVASLFI
+33 GSLNQQVAASLVF
-46 GLFALMVV
+46 GLFALAIVY
-54 HLAAERPNTAHS
+54 LAAERPNSAHA
-66 RAVSALIDRL
+66 RAVAALIDRL
-76 LAVSRGDLS
+76 MAVSRGDLA
-85 SPAPAAVARDMPAL
+85 SPAPLAVKRELPAL

-105 LFAQVRSNLDDAQAL
+105 LFEQVRSNLDDAQAM

-136 REAERILSSRD
+136 REAERVLATRD
-147 TGAALLFIDLDGFK
+147 SGAALLFVDLDGFK

-175 LVMVANRLRVVLKA
+175 LIMVANRLRVVLKA

-209 TMLLPEVSTQ
+209 TMLLPEVSTRE
-219 DEAERIATGAL
+219 EAERIAARAL
-230 AALAEPFKPAGQS
+230 AALAEPFKSASGS

-255 PEHGVDLTA
+255 PEHGSELTA

-284 CTYEPSLARASEERA
+284 CSYEPGLARASEERS

-337 WNGEGGSRLL
+337 WNGAAGSRLL
-347 NGDEALLQEAG
+347 TGEEPILQETG

-370 VSAALARWREA
+370 VSAALERWRAA
-381 GLHHRLCFPVAARQ
+381 GLDHRLCFPVAARQ
-395 FERLDFIQRLRGI
+395 FERLDFIERLRGV
-408 LVRAGNPPWAVEI
+408 LARAGRPPWGVEI
-421 ELDES
+421 ELNEA

-431 DKWVVAEL
+431 DKWVAAEL
-439 ERLRGDGVELCVSDF
+439 DRLRGDGVEVCVSDF

-465 GLPMNRVRLDGGIV
+465 SLPMHRVRLDRGIV
-479 AEIDRSERAR
+479 ADIDRSDRAR
-489 SVAASLIHLVHGL
+489 SVAGSLIQLVHGL

-518 VLRALGCDG
+518 VLRTLGCDS

-538 EEAFL
+538 EDAFL

-550 CARSLAHEVAYPS
+550 CARSLAHEAYPS
-563 APLTMRA
+563 AALTMRA

>member
-46 GLFALMVV
+46 GLFALMIV
-54 HLAAERPNTAHS
+54 HLAAERPNSAHA
-66 RAVSALIDRL
+66 RAVAALIDRL
-76 LAVSRGDLS
+76 LAVGRGDLS
-85 SPAPAAVARDMPAL
+85 SPAPAVLKRDMPAL
-99 AAAVEG
+99 AAVVEG
-105 LFAQVRSNLDDAQAL
+105 LLAQVRSNLDDAQAM

-126 TALPNRVHFR
+126 TALPNRLHFK
-136 REAERILSSRD
+136 REAERILASRD
-147 TGAALLFIDLDGFK
+147 GGAALLFIDLDGFK

-175 LVMVANRLRVVLKA
+175 LVMVANRLRIVLKA
-189 EVADGTLAPP
+189 EVADGTLSPP

-209 TMLLPEVSTQ
+209 TMLLPEVSTRE
-219 DEAERIATGAL
+219 EAERIAAGAL

-255 PEHGVDLTA
+255 PEHGADLA
-264 LMKAADIAMYHA
+264 SLMKAADIAMYHA

-284 CTYEPSLARASEERA
+284 CSYEPSLARASEERA

-305 RRAVERHELE
+305 RRAVERQELE

-337 WNGEGGSRLL
+337 WNGTGGSRLL
-347 NGDEALLQEAG
+347 SGEEAMLQETG

-370 VSAALARWREA
+370 VSAALARWRSA
-381 GLHHRLCFPVAARQ
+381 GLDHRLCFPVSARQ
-395 FERLDFIQRLRGI
+395 FERLDFVQRLRGV
-408 LVRAGNPPWAVEI
+408 LVRSGNPPWVVEV
-421 ELDES
+421 ELDEA

-439 ERLRGDGVELCVSDF
+439 ERLRGEGVDVCVSDF

-465 GLPMNRVRLDGGIV
+465 NLPMKRVRLDRGIV
-479 AEIDRSERAR
+479 ADIDRSERAR
-489 SVAASLIHLVHGL
+489 TVAASLIDLVHGL

-518 VLRALGCDG
+518 VLRALGCDS

-538 EEAFL
+538 EDAFL

-550 CARSLAHEVAYPS
+550 CARSLARESYPS

>member
-1 MTSTVG
+1 MASTVE

-19 LSAFALTLLGFLLL
+19 VSAFVLTLLGFLLL
-33 GTLNQQVVASLFI
+33 GSLGQQVAGAFLI

-54 HLAAERPNTAHS
+54 WIAAERPNSDHA
-66 RAVSALIDRL
+66 RAVAALVDRL

-85 SPAPAAVARDMPAL
+85 SPAPAPLKRDMPAL

-105 LFAQVRSNLDDAQAL
+105 LFEQVRSNLDDAQTM

-136 REAERILSSRD
+136 REAERILGSRD
-147 TGAALLFIDLDGFK
+147 SGAALLFIDLDGFK

-189 EVADGTLAPP
+189 EVPEGTMAPP

-209 TMLLPEVSTQ
+209 TMLLPEVSTRE
-219 DEAERIATGAL
+219 EAERIATGAL
-230 AALAEPFKPAGQS
+230 AALAEPFTSAGQS

-255 PEHGVDLTA
+255 PEHGADLTD

-284 CTYEPSLARASEERA
+284 CSYEPSLARASEERSA
-299 ALEASV
+299 REASV

-337 WNGEGGSRLL
+337 WNGADGSRFLS
-347 NGDEALLQEAG
+347 GEDAVLQETG
-358 LAVRLGDWTLDA
+358 LAVHLGEWTLNA
-370 VSAALARWREA
+370 VSDALGRWRAA
-381 GLHHRLCFPVAARQ
+381 GLDHVLCFPVAARQ
-395 FERLDFIQRLRGI
+395 FERLDFIERLRGA
-408 LVRAGNPPWAVEI
+408 LARAGNAPWGVEI
-421 ELDES
+421 ELNEA

-431 DKWVVAEL
+431 DKWVCGEL
-439 ERLRGDGVELCVSDF
+439 EGLRREGVEVCVSDF

-465 GLPMNRVRLDGGIV
+465 SLPMNRVRLDGGVV
-479 AEIDRSERAR
+479 AEIDRSDRAR

-518 VLRALGCDG
+518 VLRALGCDS

-538 EEAFL
+538 EDAFL

-550 CARSLAHEVAYPS
+550 CARSLAHELYAN

>member
-1 MTSTVG
+1 
-7 KISNRV
+7 
-13 LSVMAG
+13 
-19 LSAFALTLLGFLLL
+19 
-33 GTLNQQVVASLFI
+33 
-46 GLFALMVV
+46 
-54 HLAAERPNTAHS
+54 LAAERPNSAHA
-66 RAVSALIDRL
+66 RAVAALIDRL
-76 LAVSRGDLS
+76 LAVGRGDLA
-85 SPAPAAVARDMPAL
+85 SPAPAALKRDMPAL

-136 REAERILSSRD
+136 REAERILRSRES
-147 TGAALLFIDLDGFK
+147 GAALLFIDLDGFK

-209 TMLLPEVSTQ
+209 TMLLPEVSTR
-219 DEAERIATGAL
+219 DEAERIAAGAL

-255 PEHGVDLTA
+255 PDHGTDLTS
-264 LMKAADIAMYHA
+264 LMKAADIAMYQA

-284 CTYEPSLARASEERA
+284 CSYEPSLARASEERA

-305 RRAVERHELE
+305 RRAVERRELE

-322 CLRTGAITAAEAQIR
+322 CLATGAILAAEAQIR
-337 WNGEGGSRLL
+337 WNAADGSRLL
-347 NGDEALLQEAG
+347 SADEAMLQEAG
-358 LAVRLGDWTLDA
+358 LAVRLGDWTLEA
-370 VSAALARWREA
+370 VSAALGRWRAA
-381 GLHHRLCFPVAARQ
+381 GLDHRLCFPVSARQ
-395 FERLDFIQRLRGI
+395 FERLDFIQRLRGV

-421 ELDES
+421 QLNEA

-431 DKWVVAEL
+431 DKWVTAEL
-439 ERLRGDGVELCVSDF
+439 ERLRGDGVEVCVSDF

-465 GLPMNRVRLDGGIV
+465 TLPMNRVRLDGGIV
-479 AEIDRSERAR
+479 AQIDRSERAR
-489 SVAASLIHLVHGL
+489 SVAASLIALVHGL
-502 GCEAVA
+502 GCQAVA

-518 VLRALGCDG
+518 VLRALGCDS

-538 EEAFL
+538 EDAFL

-550 CARSLAHEVAYPS
+550 CARSLAHEVYPS

>member
-1 MTSTVG
+1 MASTVG

-13 LSVMAG
+13 LSVTAG
-19 LSAFALTLLGFLLL
+19 LSAFVLTLLGFLLL
-33 GTLNQQVVASLFI
+33 GSLNQQVAASVVF
-46 GLFALMVV
+46 GLFALTIVY
-54 HLAAERPNTAHS
+54 LAAERPNSAHA
-66 RAVSALIDRL
+66 RAVAALIDRL
-76 LAVSRGDLS
+76 MAVSRGDLA
-85 SPAPAAVARDMPAL
+85 SPAPAALKREMPAL

-105 LFAQVRSNLDDAQAL
+105 LFDQVRSNLDDAQAM

-126 TALPNRVHFR
+126 TSLPNRVHFR
-136 REAERILSSRD
+136 REAERILASRD
-147 TGAALLFIDLDGFK
+147 SGAALLFIDLDGFK
-161 EVNDRLGHAQGDQV
+161 EVNDRLGHAHGDQV

-209 TMLLPEVSTQ
+209 TMLLPEVSTR
-219 DEAERIATGAL
+219 DEAERIAARAH
-230 AALAEPFKPAGQS
+230 AALAEPFKSSIGS

-255 PEHGVDLTA
+255 PEHGSDLAA
-264 LMKAADIAMYHA
+264 LMKAADVAMYHA

-284 CTYEPSLARASEERA
+284 CSYEPSLAQASEERS

-305 RRAVERHELE
+305 RRAVERQELE

-337 WNGEGGSRLL
+337 WNGAGGSRLL
-347 NGDEALLQEAG
+347 SGEEPMLQETG
-358 LAVRLGDWTLDA
+358 LAVRLGEWTLDA
-370 VSAALARWREA
+370 VSAALERWRAA
-381 GLHHRLCFPVAARQ
+381 GLDHRLCFPVAARQ
-395 FERLDFIQRLRGI
+395 FERLDFIERLRSA
-408 LVRAGNPPWAVEI
+408 LTRAGAPPWGVEI
-421 ELDES
+421 ELNEA

-439 ERLRGDGVELCVSDF
+439 ERLRCDGVEVCVSDF

-465 GLPMNRVRLDGGIV
+465 TLPMNRVRLDSGIV
-479 AEIDRSERAR
+479 SDIDRSERAR
-489 SVAASLIHLVHGL
+489 SVAASLINLVHGL
-502 GCEAVA
+502 GCEAIA
-508 AGVERQDQVE
+508 AGAERQDQVE

-538 EEAFL
+538 EDAFL

-550 CARSLAHEVAYPS
+550 CARSLARDVYPS
-563 APLTMRA
+563 AALTMRA

>member
-1 MTSTVG
+1 MASTVG
-7 KISNRV
+7 KISNRL
-13 LSVMAG
+13 LSMMAG
-19 LSAFALTLLGFLLL
+19 LSAFVLTLLGFLLL
-33 GTLNQQVVASLFI
+33 GSLDLQVGASFLI

-54 HLAAERPNTAHS
+54 WMAAERPNSAHA
-66 RAVSALIDRL
+66 RAVAALVDRL
-76 LAVSRGDLS
+76 LAVGRGDLS
-85 SPAPAAVARDMPAL
+85 SPAPAALKREMPAL

-105 LFAQVRSNLDDAQAL
+105 LFAQVRSNLDDAQAM

-126 TALPNRVHFR
+126 TALPNRIHFK
-136 REAERILSSRD
+136 REAERILASRD
-147 TGAALLFIDLDGFK
+147 SGAALLFIDLDGFK

-175 LVMVANRLRVVLKA
+175 LIMVANRLRVVLKA

-209 TMLLPEVSTQ
+209 TMLLPEVSTR
-219 DEAERIATGAL
+219 DEAERIAAGAL
-230 AALAEPFKPAGQS
+230 AALAEPFSPAGQS

-255 PEHGVDLTA
+255 PEHGADLTT
-264 LMKAADIAMYHA
+264 LMKAADVAMYHA

-284 CTYEPSLARASEERA
+284 CSYEPSLARASEERA
-299 ALEASV
+299 AIEASV
-305 RRAVERHELE
+305 RRAVEKHELE

-347 NGDEALLQEAG
+347 SGEDTMLQEAG
-358 LAVRLGDWTLDA
+358 LAVRLGDWTLEA
-370 VSAALARWREA
+370 VSSALARWREA
-381 GLHHRLCFPVAARQ
+381 GLDHRLCFPVAARQ

-408 LVRAGNPPWAVEI
+408 LVRAGNPPWVVEI
-421 ELDES
+421 QLNEA

-431 DKWVVAEL
+431 DKWVTAEL
-439 ERLRGDGVELCVSDF
+439 ERLRTDGVEVCVSDF

-465 GLPMNRVRLDGGIV
+465 TLPMSRVRLDSGVV

-518 VLRALGCDG
+518 VLRTLGCDS

-538 EEAFL
+538 EDAFL

-550 CARSLAHEVAYPS
+550 CARSLVRETPYPS
-563 APLTMRA
+563 AALTMRA